1 MANPEV
7 TGRGAT
13 EPTRPATAP
22 PARWALPLAV
32 LVVGMFMSVLDVT
45 IVNVAIPAI
54 QKDFGGALD
63 DVLWIATAYTLT
75 LGVVVPVSSWLGDRF
90 GLRTVYLLSLL
101 SFAAGSALCGVAW
114 DLDSLI
120 AFRIL
125 QAIPGGILPVVTL
138 TMVYRIVPGA
148 KIGAAMGMYGLGI
161 VVAPA
166 VGPVLGG
173 YLVEYLDWR
182 LVFYINVPIG
192 LLGTAAASI
201 VIPKVTRGTARRFD
215 FAGFASIAFG
225 LFAIL
230 LAASEGQSWGWSS
243 YRILMLLTA
252 GVLSLALFVV
262 IELEVE
268 FPLLDVRVFTIW
280 PFTLS
285 LLLGSILFIS
295 LLAVAFYVPVFL
307 QQGQGKQAFDAGLL
321 ILPQALV
328 MGAMMPLAGRLYDKI
343 GARWLAT
350 VGLALCGYG
359 TYLMCG
365 ITPDMT
371 RGDIIFW
378 TCVRAAGLG
387 LSMMPIMTAGL
398 AAVPPSLTN
407 QASGLN
413 NVARQVTGALGL
425 AALGALGIT
434 QQAELFAARAAL
446 VRPDPAI
453 AAHSGALDAHGFAAA
468 YLRYQHLSLEV
479 LATSYSNLFLLIAI
493 LTAAGAVLGLL
504 LRPGPT
510 AVATDRP
517 VAAPA
522 ARVSP
527 STNGH
532 RAPVTAVHR

>member
-13 EPTRPATAP
+13 EPTRAATAL

-215 FAGFASIAFG
+215 LAGFASIAFG

-517 VAAPA
+517 VATPA